1 MSALFL
7 APHNDDETLFG
18 SFLICEF
25 RPDVIVCLRS
35 HVQEQRYGIL
45 AHDRE
50 IETTSAL
57 EELLGGPGQAPWSQW
72 PFLDS
77 APDWDELRA
86 SLERVAS
93 RGDYDLVFAPEPEL
107 HGHEHH
113 NAVGNIVREVFGE
126 LVVGYL
132 TYTRSG
138 GRSRGGTEIV
148 PEPEW
153 VERKHRA
160 LACYRSQIAEP
171 SCAPWFLG
179 DLREYVA

>member
-7 APHNDDETLFG
+7 APHNDDEALFG
-18 SFLICEF
+18 SFLICEHK
-25 RPDVIVCLRS
+25 PEVIVCLRS
-35 HVQEQRYGIL
+35 DVQFARYGITAAQRIGESQDGL
-45 AHDRE
+45 F
-50 IETTSAL
+50 
-57 EELLGGPGQAPWSQW
+57 ELGVPSSQW
-72 PFLDS
+72 EQWAFSD
-77 APDWDELRA
+77 AGPDWDGLREDLALRA
-86 SLERVAS
+86 Q
-93 RGDYDLVFAPEPEL
+93 RGYDVVFAPQPEPE
-107 HGHEHH
+107 GHEHH
-113 NAVGNIVREVFGE
+113 NRIGE
-126 LVVGYL
+126 LARELWGEAVLPYL

-138 GRSRGGTEIV
+138 GRSRWGTEIV